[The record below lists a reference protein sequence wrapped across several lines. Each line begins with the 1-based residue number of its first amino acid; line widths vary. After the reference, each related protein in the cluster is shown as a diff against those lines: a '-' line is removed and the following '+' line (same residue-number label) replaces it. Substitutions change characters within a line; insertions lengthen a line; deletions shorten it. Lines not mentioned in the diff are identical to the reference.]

1 MNNTGP
7 VKASGPN
14 GSPPQ
19 SNGLCFVAA
28 ANGMSVVTVSSKGS
42 RTPHRWLRVSAG
54 LLARVSAETS
64 TATWACWEDS
74 GHRWCILRAHFRSV
88 REIRREATLAT
99 PDKRR
104 VSRRG
109 AVSAALHD
117 RIAARRTI
125 ADQTISLAHLLGRR
139 VLDAAGTRV
148 GKVSDVVVRWD
159 ANVTYPPVVG
169 ILVGVGSGFAFVDL
183 QDVTLTQTGARLRS
197 EQQTVSRP
205 VRGEGEVALA
215 RDVLDRQLVDV
226 AGVQVVRAADVY
238 LLNGPRGWEL
248 AGIDVGVRAFGR
260 RLLPKR
266 RTLSAAG
273 SCDRVGRSAS
283 VRSPFHRYRAA
294 GERACGCGRDHRWW
308 HATRTSGVRAQEA
321 ACQRCGRDPRRTGA
335 RATGADD
342 CPRDAL
348 GSS

>member
-1 MNNTGP
+1 M
-7 VKASGPN
+7 
-14 GSPPQ
+14 
-19 SNGLCFVAA
+19 
-28 ANGMSVVTVSSKGS
+28 
-42 RTPHRWLRVSAG
+42 
-54 LLARVSAETS
+54 
-64 TATWACWEDS
+64 
-74 GHRWCILRAHFRSV
+74 
-88 REIRREATLAT
+88 AT

-104 VSRRG
+104 ATRRG

-159 ANVTYPPVVG
+159 ANVRYPPVVG
-169 ILVGVGSGFAFVDL
+169 ILVGVGSGSAFVDL

-205 VRGEGEVALA
+205 VRGESEVALA

-248 AGIDVGVRAFGR
+248 AGVDVGVRSFGR

-266 RTLSAAG
+266 RMCPPPDRAIEWADLQAFVPRFTDTALPGNGPAAAAGIIGGGMQLGRPASELKKLRARDVAAILAELGRGQQAQVTALATPSAAVEALRQLKP
-273 SCDRVGRSAS
+273 SQ
-283 VRSPFHRYRAA
+283 RAA
-294 GERACGCGRDHRWW
+294 LLAELSESDRDRLQAMLDRGEA
-308 HATRTSGVRAQEA
+308 S
-321 ACQRCGRDPRRTGA
+321 
-335 RATGADD
+335 
-342 CPRDAL
+342 
-348 GSS
+348 

>member
-1 MNNTGP
+1 MA
-7 VKASGPN
+7 K
-14 GSPPQ
+14 
-19 SNGLCFVAA
+19 
-28 ANGMSVVTVSSKGS
+28 
-42 RTPHRWLRVSAG
+42 
-54 LLARVSAETS
+54 
-64 TATWACWEDS
+64 
-74 GHRWCILRAHFRSV
+74 
-88 REIRREATLAT
+88 

-159 ANVTYPPVVG
+159 ADVTYPPVVG

-266 RTLSAAG
+266 RTCPPPDRAIEWADLQAFVPRFTDTALPGNGPAAAAGIIGGGMQLGRPASELKKLRARDVAAILAELGRGQQAQMTALATPSAAVEALRQLKP
-273 SCDRVGRSAS
+273 SQ
-283 VRSPFHRYRAA
+283 RAA
-294 GERACGCGRDHRWW
+294 LLAELSESDRNRLQAMLDGGEA
-308 HATRTSGVRAQEA
+308 S
-321 ACQRCGRDPRRTGA
+321 
-335 RATGADD
+335 
-342 CPRDAL
+342 
-348 GSS
+348 

>member
-1 MNNTGP
+1 
-7 VKASGPN
+7 
-14 GSPPQ
+14 
-19 SNGLCFVAA
+19 
-28 ANGMSVVTVSSKGS
+28 
-42 RTPHRWLRVSAG
+42 
-54 LLARVSAETS
+54 
-64 TATWACWEDS
+64 
-74 GHRWCILRAHFRSV
+74 
-88 REIRREATLAT
+88 LAT
-99 PDKRR
+99 SDKRR
-104 VSRRG
+104 ATRRG

-117 RIAARRTI
+117 RIAARRAI

-159 ANVTYPPVVG
+159 ADIAYPPVVG

-205 VRGEGEVALA
+205 VRGEGDVALA

-248 AGIDVGVRAFGR
+248 AGIDVGLRAFGL

-266 RTLSAAG
+266 RMCPPPDRAIDWADLQAFVPRFTDTPLPGNGPAAAAG
-273 SCDRVGRSAS
+273 SVGGAVQLGRPASELKKLRARDVAAILAELGRGQQAQVTALATPSAAVEALHQLKPS
-283 VRSPFHRYRAA
+283 QRAA
-294 GERACGCGRDHRWW
+294 LLAELSESDRSRLQAMLDGGEP
-308 HATRTSGVRAQEA
+308 S
-321 ACQRCGRDPRRTGA
+321 
-335 RATGADD
+335 
-342 CPRDAL
+342 
-348 GSS
+348 

>member
-1 MNNTGP
+1 MSA
-7 VKASGPN
+7 ASENPG
-14 GSPPQ
+14 
-19 SNGLCFVAA
+19 
-28 ANGMSVVTVSSKGS
+28 
-42 RTPHRWLRVSAG
+42 
-54 LLARVSAETS
+54 
-64 TATWACWEDS
+64 
-74 GHRWCILRAHFRSV
+74 
-88 REIRREATLAT
+88 EATLAT
-99 PDKRR
+99 PDKRGAT
-104 VSRRG
+104 RRG
-109 AVSAALHD
+109 AVSAVLHD

-205 VRGEGEVALA
+205 ARGESDVALA

-266 RTLSAAG
+266 RTCPPPHRAIEWADLQAFVPRFTDTALPGNGPAAAAGIIGGGMQLGRPASELKKLRAKDVAAILAELGRGQQAQVTALATPSAAVEALRQLTP
-273 SCDRVGRSAS
+273 SQ
-283 VRSPFHRYRAA
+283 RAA
-294 GERACGCGRDHRWW
+294 LLAELSESDRNRLQAMLDGGEA
-308 HATRTSGVRAQEA
+308 S
-321 ACQRCGRDPRRTGA
+321 
-335 RATGADD
+335 
-342 CPRDAL
+342 
-348 GSS
+348 

>member
-1 MNNTGP
+1 MA
-7 VKASGPN
+7 K
-14 GSPPQ
+14 
-19 SNGLCFVAA
+19 
-28 ANGMSVVTVSSKGS
+28 
-42 RTPHRWLRVSAG
+42 
-54 LLARVSAETS
+54 
-64 TATWACWEDS
+64 
-74 GHRWCILRAHFRSV
+74 
-88 REIRREATLAT
+88 

-117 RIAARRTI
+117 RITARRTI

-183 QDVTLTQTGARLRS
+183 QDVTLTQTGAHLRS

-205 VRGEGEVALA
+205 VRGEGEIALA

-266 RTLSAAG
+266 RTCPPPDRAIEWADLQAFVPRFTDTALPGNGPAAAAGIIGGGMQLGRPASELKKLRARDVAAILAELGRRQQAQMTALATPSAAVEALRQLKP
-273 SCDRVGRSAS
+273 SQ
-283 VRSPFHRYRAA
+283 RAA
-294 GERACGCGRDHRWW
+294 LLAELSESDRNRLQAMLDGGEA
-308 HATRTSGVRAQEA
+308 S
-321 ACQRCGRDPRRTGA
+321 
-335 RATGADD
+335 
-342 CPRDAL
+342 
-348 GSS
+348 